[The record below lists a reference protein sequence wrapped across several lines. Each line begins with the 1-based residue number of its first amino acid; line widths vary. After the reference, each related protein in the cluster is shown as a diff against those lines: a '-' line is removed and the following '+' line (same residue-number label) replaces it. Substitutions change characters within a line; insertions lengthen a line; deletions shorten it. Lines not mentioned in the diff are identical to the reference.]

1 MRLLLDTNTLSYIL
15 KRRFPATHRMSEA
28 VRGGATFL
36 LCAVVHYELRRYL
49 VLKGSHSVLRLY
61 DDLVRPWERYELSFQ
76 DWEHAAS
83 MWADRHRVGKSI
95 SDLDLLLAVVAMKE
109 KAVLVTTNVRHF
121 EGLGLPLQ
129 DWMSAAS

>member
-15 KRRFPATHRMSEA
+15 KNRFPVNHRMSEA

-61 DDLVRPWERYELSFQ
+61 DGLSHGN
-76 DWEHAAS
+76 DA
-83 MWADRHRVGKSI
+83 
-95 SDLDLLLAVVAMKE
+95 
-109 KAVLVTTNVRHF
+109 N
-121 EGLGLPLQ
+121 
-129 DWMSAAS
+129 